1 MFIKGDII
9 DTVKSDLDNHTT
21 INNHITALQFYPLMT
36 HLSLE
41 QIHLQELALVPR
53 GQIGLMVQEEH
64 HLTWFHLDSG
74 HQHNGL
80 CFQLKRKNPEKK

>member
-1 MFIKGDII
+1 
-9 DTVKSDLDNHTT
+9 
-21 INNHITALQFYPLMT
+21 MT

-64 HLTWFHLDSG
+64 HLNWFHLDSG

-80 CFQLKRKNPEKK
+80 CFQLKQKNPGKKRNKPCVSHPHVYFEQSAS